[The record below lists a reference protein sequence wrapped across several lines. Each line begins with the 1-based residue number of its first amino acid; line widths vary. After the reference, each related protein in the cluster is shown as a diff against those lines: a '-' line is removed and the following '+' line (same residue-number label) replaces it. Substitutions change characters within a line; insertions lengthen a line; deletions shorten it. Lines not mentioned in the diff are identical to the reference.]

1 MKLDGIKLAGIKAV
15 LFDLDGTLV
24 DTAPDLGHALNL
36 QRARHGLPP
45 LADALIRPQASHGA
59 RGLLGVGFD
68 LHPDNPRFA
77 PMREEFLLLYADNIC
92 RHSRPFPGILEL
104 LAELEQRGLKW
115 GVVTNKPARFTEP
128 LMSILDLA
136 ERAACIVSGDTCP
149 QPKPHPAPML
159 AAAELCGAV
168 PAQCLYLGDAERDI
182 EAARAAAMPALVAAW
197 GYLDASDQ
205 PHTWGAHAQIRHPSQ
220 TLDYLG

>member
-1 MKLDGIKLAGIKAV
+1 MKLDGIKAV

-45 LADALIRPQASHGA
+45 LADDVIRPQASHGA
-59 RGLLGVGFD
+59 RGLLGAGFD
-68 LHPDNPRFA
+68 LHPDDPRFA
-77 PMREEFLLLYADNIC
+77 PMREEFLQLYADNIC
-92 RHSRPFPGILEL
+92 CHSRPFPGILDL
-104 LAELEQRGLKW
+104 LSALEARGLKW
-115 GVVTNKPARFTEP
+115 GVVTNKPAAFTEP

-149 QPKPHPAPML
+149 HSKPHPAPML
-159 AAAELCGAV
+159 IAAELCGVA

-197 GYLDASDQ
+197 GYLDAADE
-205 PHTWGAHAQIRHPSQ
+205 PHTWGAHAQIRHPIE
-220 TLDYLG
+220 TLDFLA